1 MYVCVRLLPVN
12 LKIHNMLSG
21 LGTLQVMGTTVKP
34 VYRRRPRVDP
44 SKLVVDQLTGDENV
58 TVVNRNTG
66 KRITGVKAPTL
77 RNLQEWLIRN
87 PGFDVDA
94 KWAHIVRRAVSICS
108 VFFFFCNINQTNQCV
123 ARLVFLM
130 DYVLLRRLFYLVQR
144 VACSMLILCGSFE
157 KSFDALVWLSLK
169 HELLIKIVYVYFK
182 KTGKTFRECCMICD
196 DNRRLVTLKN
206 RW

>member
-1 MYVCVRLLPVN
+1 MCVCVLLFN
-12 LKIHNMLSG
+12 LKSRDMLRC

-44 SKLVVDQLTGDENV
+44 SKLVIDQLTGDENV

-108 VFFFFCNINQTNQCV
+108 VFSFLCNANQTNQCG
-123 ARLVFLM
+123 ARLDFLV
-130 DYVLLRRLFYLVQR
+130 DYILLRHLFNLVQT
-144 VACSMLILCGSFE
+144 VAC
-157 KSFDALVWLSLK
+157 
-169 HELLIKIVYVYFK
+169 LLFNA
-182 KTGKTFRECCMICD
+182 KTLWFI
-196 DNRRLVTLKN
+196 
-206 RW
+206 